1 MTSTTREHSR
11 QRRTR
16 TAKLALAGAALL
28 IAGTSPAH
36 GQDLVHRFIDPS
48 FGGNP
53 FYSDH
58 LLAVANVDR
67 PAAPTTPVTT
77 PTDEELLAQQL
88 RARLLS
94 QLSGNILDSIQ
105 NAAVGDTGNF
115 TFGNQTVSFRRTATE
130 TTVTFTNTTTG
141 EVNTVVIPGA
151 PAASSNTTDSASIA
165 AAGRRSVSTT
175 DVPPGSVSG
184 ITLAG
189 TAPLGTSAGSLIG
202 RTPTANDATPRSA
215 EQALGATGTTLAGSG
230 LAPL

>member
-1 MTSTTREHSR
+1 MTVIIREHSR
-11 QRRTR
+11 RGSLRVTR
-16 TAKLALAGAALL
+16 LAIAGAALVL
-28 IAGTSPAH
+28 VGAGPVQA
-36 GQDLVHRFIDPS
+36 QDLVHRFIDPS

-58 LLAVANVDR
+58 LLAIANVDR

-115 TFGNQTVSFRRTATE
+115 NFGNQTVSFRRTATE

-141 EVNTVVIPGA
+141 EVNTVVIPSA
-151 PAASSNTTDSASIA
+151 PAASSSAAAASSVA
-165 AAGRRSVSTT
+165 AAGRRSVSVS

-184 ITLAG
+184 ISLAR
-189 TAPLGTSAGSLIG
+189 TAPISNSAGSMLV
-202 RTPTANDATPRSA
+202 RTPATNNASPRSA
-215 EQALGATGTTLAGSG
+215 EQALGATGATLAGSTP
-230 LAPL
+230 APL